1 MKVGIDGS
9 RGEGER
15 EMRKRGG
22 KGNSSSK
29 TLFSN
34 DCSLGSFRP
43 V

>member
-22 KGNSSSK
+22 RATRALK
-29 TLFSN
+29 L
-34 DCSLGSFRP
+34 SFPRI
-43 V
+43 VV